1 MLKYNR
7 FLYVKSLSEKYL
19 VVRGFLRLLRS
30 FRYRRYYIIADCSD
44 NSITFSHG
52 LYKHIVSNSN
62 RQDMAKV
69 FVFRV
74 PDWQTFGFMVNP
86 DLNQETQLADIQY
99 NDKYKSI
106 GFESLCPT
114 VNMIF
119 SEYRLPLDAKAKLTV
134 STRQT
139 ADGKMFYNIE
149 RPKI

>member
-1 MLKYNR
+1 
-7 FLYVKSLSEKYL
+7 
-19 VVRGFLRLLRS
+19 
-30 FRYRRYYIIADCSD
+30 
-44 NSITFSHG
+44 
-52 LYKHIVSNSN
+52 
-62 RQDMAKV
+62 MAKV